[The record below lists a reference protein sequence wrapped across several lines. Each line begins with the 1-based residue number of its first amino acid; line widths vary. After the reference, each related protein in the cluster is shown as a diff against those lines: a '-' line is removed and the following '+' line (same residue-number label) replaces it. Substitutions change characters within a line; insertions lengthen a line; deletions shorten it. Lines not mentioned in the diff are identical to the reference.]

1 MMLKIETI
9 IFVLLV
15 LYYGIVIFRF
25 RKKKSQT
32 AKPNQNISRRA
43 KSIIGKSTYT
53 GITFASSNQGFKEA
67 NQQPL
72 QVDFE
77 IEYDEDENLLDL
89 EVEEMEL
96 LTQFASQTAQGLS
109 FEEMSQAVE
118 AIQQSDISDESE
130 RKAVQTITQMQ
141 QTDLF
146 ELMIKQIDGG
156 RERVA
161 EMLSRVEKE
170 NTSENIERNE
180 HKIDLKEFDL
190 DSYL

>member
-1 MMLKIETI
+1 MFKIGTI

-25 RKKKSQT
+25 KKKQKQE
-32 AKPNQNISRRA
+32 AKPTQTISRRA

-53 GITFASSNQGFKEA
+53 GIISASSNQGFKEA

-77 IEYDEDENLLDL
+77 MEYDEDENILGL
-89 EVEEMEL
+89 EAEEMEL
-96 LTQFASQTAQGLS
+96 LTQFDSQTAQGLS
-109 FEEMSQAVE
+109 FEEMSQAVD
-118 AIQQSDISDESE
+118 AIQQNDVSDESE

-146 ELMIKQIDGG
+146 DLMIKQIDGG
-156 RERVA
+156 RQRVA

-170 NTSENIERNE
+170 NTSEYN
-180 HKIDLKEFDL
+180 IDLKGFDL

>member
-1 MMLKIETI
+1 MLKIETI

-32 AKPNQNISRRA
+32 AKPNQHISRRA

-77 IEYDEDENLLDL
+77 IEYDEDEDLLDL
-89 EVEEMEL
+89 EAEEMEL
-96 LTQFASQTAQGLS
+96 LTQFDSQTAQGLS
-109 FEEMSQAVE
+109 FEEM
-118 AIQQSDISDESE
+118 
-130 RKAVQTITQMQ
+130 
-141 QTDLF
+141 
-146 ELMIKQIDGG
+146 
-156 RERVA
+156 
-161 EMLSRVEKE
+161 
-170 NTSENIERNE
+170 
-180 HKIDLKEFDL
+180 
-190 DSYL
+190 

>member
-1 MMLKIETI
+1 MLKIGTI

-25 RKKKSQT
+25 RKKKRQI
-32 AKPNQNISRRA
+32 AKPTQTISRRA
-43 KSIIGKSTYT
+43 KNIIGKSTYT
-53 GITFASSNQGFKEA
+53 GITLASSNQGFKEA

-77 IEYDEDENLLDL
+77 MEYDEDENLLGL
-89 EVEEMEL
+89 EAEEMEL
-96 LTQFASQTAQGLS
+96 LTQFDSQTAQGLS

-118 AIQQSDISDESE
+118 AIQQSDINEESE

-170 NTSENIERNE
+170 NASEYTKQNE
-180 HKIDLKEFDL
+180 YNIDLKGFDL

>member
-1 MMLKIETI
+1 MLKIGTI

-25 RKKKSQT
+25 RKKKRQI
-32 AKPNQNISRRA
+32 AKPTQTISRRA
-43 KSIIGKSTYT
+43 KNIIGKSTYT
-53 GITFASSNQGFKEA
+53 GITLASSNQGFKEA

-77 IEYDEDENLLDL
+77 MEYDEDENLLGL
-89 EVEEMEL
+89 EAEEMEL
-96 LTQFASQTAQGLS
+96 LTQFDSQTAQGLS

-118 AIQQSDISDESE
+118 AIQQSDINEESE

-170 NTSENIERNE
+170 NTPENIYHNE
-180 HKIDLKEFDL
+180 HNIDLKEFDL
-190 DSYL
+190 GRYL

>member
-1 MMLKIETI
+1 MLKIGTI

-25 RKKKSQT
+25 RKKKRQI
-32 AKPNQNISRRA
+32 AKPTQTISRRA
-43 KSIIGKSTYT
+43 KNIIGKSTYT
-53 GITFASSNQGFKEA
+53 GITLASSNQGFKEA

-77 IEYDEDENLLDL
+77 MEYDEDENLLGL
-89 EVEEMEL
+89 EAEEMEL
-96 LTQFASQTAQGLS
+96 LTQFDSQTAQGLS

-130 RKAVQTITQMQ
+130 RKAIQTITQMQ
-141 QTDLF
+141 QTNLF

-156 RERVA
+156 RQRVA
-161 EMLSRVEKE
+161 EMLTRVEKE
-170 NTSENIERNE
+170 NTSENTEHNE
-180 HKIDLKEFDL
+180 QNIDLKEFDL

>member
-1 MMLKIETI
+1 MLKIETI

-32 AKPNQNISRRA
+32 AKPTQTISRRA
-43 KSIIGKSTYT
+43 KNIIGKSTYT

>member
-1 MMLKIETI
+1 MFKIGTI

-25 RKKKSQT
+25 KKKQKQE
-32 AKPNQNISRRA
+32 AKPTQTISRRA

-53 GITFASSNQGFKEA
+53 GIISASSNQGFKEA
-67 NQQPL
+67 SQQPL

-77 IEYDEDENLLDL
+77 MEYDEDEDLLDL
-89 EVEEMEL
+89 EAEEMEL
-96 LTQFASQTAQGLS
+96 LTQFDSQTAQGLS

-118 AIQQSDISDESE
+118 AIQQNDVSDESE

-141 QTDLF
+141 QTNLF

-156 RERVA
+156 RQRVA
-161 EMLSRVEKE
+161 EMLTRVEKE
-170 NTSENIERNE
+170 NAPKSIEHNE
-180 HKIDLKEFDL
+180 HNIDLKEFDL

>member
-1 MMLKIETI
+1 MLKIGTI

-25 RKKKSQT
+25 RKKKRQI
-32 AKPNQNISRRA
+32 AKPTQTISRRA

-53 GITFASSNQGFKEA
+53 GIISASSNQGFKEA

-72 QVDFE
+72 QVVFE
-77 IEYDEDENLLDL
+77 MEYDEDENLLDL

-96 LTQFASQTAQGLS
+96 LTQFDSQTAQGLS

-118 AIQQSDISDESE
+118 AIQQNDISDESE

-156 RERVA
+156 RQRVA
-161 EMLSRVEKE
+161 EMLTRVEKE
-170 NTSENIERNE
+170 NTSENTEHNE
-180 HKIDLKEFDL
+180 QNIDLKEFDL

>member
-1 MMLKIETI
+1 MLKIGII

-25 RKKKSQT
+25 RKKKSQI
-32 AKPNQNISRRA
+32 AKPTQTISRRA

-53 GITFASSNQGFKEA
+53 GIISASSNQGFKEA
-67 NQQPL
+67 NQRPL

-77 IEYDEDENLLDL
+77 MEYGEDENLLGL
-89 EVEEMEL
+89 EAEEMEL
-96 LTQFASQTAQGLS
+96 LTQFDSQTAQGLS
-109 FEEMSQAVE
+109 FEEMSQAVD
-118 AIQQSDISDESE
+118 AIQQNDVSDESE

-141 QTDLF
+141 QSDLF

-161 EMLSRVEKE
+161 EMLSRVEKG
-170 NTSENIERNE
+170 NTSEYTKQNE
-180 HKIDLKEFDL
+180 YNIDLKGFDL
-190 DSYL
+190 DRYL

>member
-1 MMLKIETI
+1 MLKIGTI

-25 RKKKSQT
+25 RKKKRQI
-32 AKPNQNISRRA
+32 AKPTQTISRRA
-43 KSIIGKSTYT
+43 KNIIGKSTYT
-53 GITFASSNQGFKEA
+53 GITLASSNQGFKEA

-77 IEYDEDENLLDL
+77 MEYDEDENLLGL
-89 EVEEMEL
+89 EAEEMEL
-96 LTQFASQTAQGLS
+96 LTQFDSQTAQGLS

-118 AIQQSDISDESE
+118 AIQQSDINEESE

-170 NTSENIERNE
+170 NASESTIQNE
-180 HKIDLKEFDL
+180 YNIDLKGFDL

>member
-1 MMLKIETI
+1 MFKIGTI

-25 RKKKSQT
+25 KKKQKQK
-32 AKPNQNISRRA
+32 AKPTQTISRRA

-53 GITFASSNQGFKEA
+53 GIISASSNQGFKEA

-77 IEYDEDENLLDL
+77 MEYDEDENLLGL

-96 LTQFASQTAQGLS
+96 LTQFDSQTAQGLS
-109 FEEMSQAVE
+109 FEEMSQAVD
-118 AIQQSDISDESE
+118 AIQQNDVSDESE
-130 RKAVQTITQMQ
+130 RKAIQTITQMQ